1 MFADN
6 VLYDGR
12 FTGTLESG
20 YENVVSRA
28 LHINSEF
35 DGLNRASLPDDLGN
49 HLTEASVNAENTLIV
64 VCASAAWAAR
74 LRFHADAL
82 LAEARRG
89 GFPAARCRVRARPA
103 RP

>member
-1 MFADN
+1 MDSKSLKNLLEDSDSA
-6 VLYDGR
+6 LGALAGR
-12 FTGTLESG
+12 AASM
-20 YENVVSRA
+20 VA
-28 LHINSEF
+28 LK
-35 DGLNRASLPDDLGN
+35 DRLAASLPADLGN
-49 HLTEASVNAENTLIV
+49 HVTEASVNAENTLIV